1 MGLSEDRERF
11 REVGESRREDLAEFI
26 SHGDLGGSGADRIRI
41 PVKVVDL
48 PAFEYDQRS
57 AGGVGQG
64 GDGQPQPGQPVD
76 PEPGDGDEEG
86 DPGEEGGDHEY
97 YEMDPEEFA
106 RELDEALG
114 LDLEPKG
121 KRVVE
126 EVEGDFTDTARA
138 GPRGTLDVDE
148 FFKRGLKRHLAT
160 DFDGAYV
167 REGLFVA
174 GADVGDVFAWARGQG
189 IPVSRAWIA
198 DAAATLEDE
207 RGEPVAAL
215 DRWEGF
221 DALDA
226 EVDREPVT
234 HRIRREGLDSVPFR
248 REDERFRHP
257 EVIEERE
264 RNVVVINVRDASGSM
279 RETKRELVERVFT
292 PMDWYLTGK
301 YDAAEFR
308 YVVHDAEAWEV
319 DREEFFGIQS
329 GGGTRISSAYELV
342 EEILEE
348 YPYSEWNRYVF
359 AAGDSENAGSDTTN
373 NVIPMMESI
382 DANLHAYVETQ
393 PGDGAANA
401 RHADEV
407 ETAFGDDDGVAVA
420 RVSNPDDVTDAIYEI
435 LSTEADGAS
444 ESTGSA
450 GGGAAARRTD
460 GGDRP

>member
-1 MGLSEDRERF
+1 
-11 REVGESRREDLAEFI
+11 
-26 SHGDLGGSGADRIRI
+26 
-41 PVKVVDL
+41 
-48 PAFEYDQRS
+48 
-57 AGGVGQG
+57 
-64 GDGQPQPGQPVD
+64 
-76 PEPGDGDEEG
+76 
-86 DPGEEGGDHEY
+86 
-97 YEMDPEEFA
+97 MDPEEFA

-126 EVEGDFTDTARA
+126 EVEGDFTDTARS

-160 DFDGAYV
+160 DFDGDYV
-167 REGLFVA
+167 REGLFVD
-174 GADVGDVFAWARGQG
+174 GADVDDVFAWARGEG

-198 DAAATLEDE
+198 DAAATLAEE

-215 DRWEGF
+215 DRWESF
-221 DALDA
+221 DALDEA
-226 EVDREPVT
+226 VDREPVT
-234 HRIRREGLDSVPFR
+234 QRIRREGLDSVPFR

-257 EVIEERE
+257 EVIEKRE

-329 GGGTRISSAYELV
+329 GGGTRISSAYGLV
-342 EEILEE
+342 EELLEE

-359 AAGDSENAGSDTTN
+359 AAGDSENAGSDTAE
-373 NVIPMMESI
+373 NVIPAMESI
-382 DANLHAYVETQ
+382 DANLQAYVETQ

-407 ETAFGDDDGVAVA
+407 EAAFADADDVAVA
-420 RVSNPDDVTDAIYEI
+420 RVSEPDDVTDAIYEI
-435 LSTEADGAS
+435 LSTESSSD
-444 ESTGSA
+444 
-450 GGGAAARRTD
+450 GGAGRGGPAARGRTD
-460 GGDRP
+460 GGDRR